1 MWGYTTLP
9 PLGRQLLPYSPVL
22 LTMLVNAYILP
33 TSERIANMLEQ
44 FQQLMMGTDVGSS
57 SGNYLESVNRWEN
70 IFEKTLDV

>member
-1 MWGYTTLP
+1 
-9 PLGRQLLPYSPVL
+9 
-22 LTMLVNAYILP
+22 
-33 TSERIANMLEQ
+33 MLEQ